1 MAVTIPLGTEACV
14 SQLFSFPN
22 SPTTPWTLAETV
34 KHWFDMTLVRDGL
47 VAQGAQAS
55 VSSGSTGTSDARR
68 PSGDSSATE
77 AYAVRLPRFLDNGW
91 QAVTNVVPRFQ
102 AFGRW
107 GSES

>member
-47 VAQGAQAS
+47 AAQEAQAS
-55 VSSGSTGTSDARR
+55 VSSGSTGTS
-68 PSGDSSATE
+68 
-77 AYAVRLPRFLDNGW
+77 
-91 QAVTNVVPRFQ
+91 
-102 AFGRW
+102 
-107 GSES
+107 